1 MDNTAF
7 EINMINAVNENAKTA
22 NEERIARLK
31 EELATLIERKKAKK
45 FRAVV
50 EVICWVLSFAT
61 TVYAMGVLNLLG
73 EIPNV
78 VAIIVPALFGLIAG
92 VRIRGLFNVI

>member
-7 EINMINAVNENAKTA
+7 ENNMINAVNENAKTA
-22 NEERIARLK
+22 NKERIARFQ
-31 EELATLIERKKAKK
+31 EELEMLIERKKARK
-45 FRAVV
+45 FRAIV

-61 TVYAMGVLNLLG
+61 TVYAMGALNWLG

-78 VAIIVPALFGLIAG
+78 VAIIVPALFGMIAG
-92 VRIRGLFNVI
+92 VRIRGLFNII